1 MTIAEHTG
9 LVTKVANGEVT
20 VQIEAQSAC
29 SSCEAHGKC
38 GFAESKA
45 KEIVIKTAEWKEYR
59 AGDKVTVGIDK
70 SLGLQAATIAYILPG
85 ALMIAVFIL
94 TNRFVGDLW
103 SAIATITFIAL
114 YWGILALCRNRLQ
127 HQFTFHLSHSSEL
140 EPQC

>member
-9 LVTKVANGEVT
+9 IVTKVENGEVT

-45 KEIVIKTAEWKEYR
+45 KEISIRTKEWHDYKT
-59 AGDKVTVGIDK
+59 GDHVTVGINK

-85 ALMIAVFIL
+85 ALMIAVFIVA
-94 TNRFVGDLW
+94 NRFIGDLW
-103 SAIATITFIAL
+103 SAIVTIAFIAL
-114 YWGILALCRNRLQ
+114 YWGVLALCRNRLQ
-127 HQFTFHLSHSSEL
+127 HQFTFHLSHLTEN
-140 EPQC
+140 EHRE